1 VIPDKDREE
10 RKDQS
15 SFAALAPF
23 AFSAGLALVFLALHL
38 PYIPTSLEDLD
49 SINFALGVRQFD
61 VAHHQPHPPGYPVY
75 IALAKLL
82 HVAVPDEARAL
93 ALLSI
98 VAGALGAVAMAALFG
113 RLTGAGRSTWVSV
126 ALGLTSPLYWFTAAR
141 PLSDMPGLAAAL
153 AVQALTLGATT
164 TRGLWVAAF
173 SAGLATGIRS
183 QVAWLTVPLLLARGL
198 GTWGLGD
205 LGTRSPHVASPQ
217 SPAPSPEPRAPASV
231 AASPQPLAPAA
242 AFVAGLLTW
251 AIPLVMLTGGPG
263 GYWHALFD
271 QGAEDLGNIQML
283 WTRHGVRDI
292 ADALYYASVAPWAAW
307 PFATVVLVCAGLG
320 IVWLWWHERRAL
332 AVLAIAFGPY
342 LIFDVLFQET
352 FTSRYALP
360 LVVPLAYLAASGLR
374 WAPAEAV
381 WLLALPIAMYGAH
394 IGGRSIA
401 AYAQQKAPAF
411 RLLDDM
417 KRAAEA
423 TGARPVLA
431 PDRRESFDLRRPLLW
446 MGGAVPPIARQL
458 PAPPQHEW
466 LEAVRYWNAGGQEPV
481 WFLVDPRRTAID
493 LVQHASPF
501 EYQWPLPY
509 PVLISGV
516 RPNDVNWYAVD
527 RPEWYVGEG
536 WALTPEAAGVAAAD
550 HRGLASSAIEGW
562 VRRSG
567 PGGALMIGGRVLD
580 PSRRPKLTVT
590 FDDGSPDQR
599 SLVSEVLLPGAFL
612 RFASTPPA
620 LEVADT
626 REYAKVSVSATEGDA
641 VAIEQFDA
649 SPARTLFGFGDG
661 WHEQELNPRT
671 GARWRWLSERGE
683 IRLGSRPTDPLRLHL
698 EGESPLKYFS
708 RGSRL
713 KIRSGDQVYFDA
725 VLSSDFSVTAQ
736 LPSGVGSIVL
746 ETDQVYVPAEHRS
759 LWRRLADQRHLG
771 LRIFKVDLRPR

>member
-1 VIPDKDREE
+1 VH
-10 RKDQS
+10 
-15 SFAALAPF
+15 A
-23 AFSAGLALVFLALHL
+23 
-38 PYIPTSLEDLD
+38 
-49 SINFALGVRQFD
+49 
-61 VAHHQPHPPGYPVY
+61 
-75 IALAKLL
+75 
-82 HVAVPDEARAL
+82 AVPDEPRAL

-98 VAGALGAVAMAALFG
+98 VAGALGVVAMAALFG
-113 RLTGAGRSTWVSV
+113 RLTGASRSAWVPV
-126 ALGLTSPLYWFTAAR
+126 ALGLTAPLYWFTAAR

-164 TRGLWVAAF
+164 RRGLCAAAF
-173 SAGLATGIRS
+173 AAGLATGIRS

-198 GTWGLGD
+198 G
-205 LGTRSPHVASPQ
+205 S
-217 SPAPSPEPRAPASV
+217 
-231 AASPQPLAPAA
+231 PAA
-242 AFVAGLLTW
+242 AFLAGVLAW
-251 AIPLVMLTGGPG
+251 AIPLVLLTGGPV

-283 WTRHGVRDI
+283 WTRHGLRDI
-292 ADALYYASVAPWAAW
+292 ADALYYAFVAPWAAW
-307 PFATVVLVCAGLG
+307 PLAAVVLVCAGLG
-320 IVWLWWHERRAL
+320 IVWLWRHERRAL

-342 LIFDVLFQET
+342 LIFDMLFQET

-381 WLLALPIAMYGAH
+381 WLLALPVAMYGAH

-431 PDRRESFDLRRPLLW
+431 PDRRESFDMRRPLLW
-446 MGGAVPPIARQL
+446 MGGAMPPNARQL
-458 PAPPQHEW
+458 AAPPQHEW
-466 LEAVRYWNAGGQEPV
+466 LEAVRYWNSGGREPV

-509 PVLISGV
+509 PVLIGGV
-516 RPNDVNWYAVD
+516 RPNDVSWYAVD

-536 WALTPEAAGVAAAD
+536 WALTPEAAGVGAAD
-550 HRGLASSAIEGW
+550 RRGLASSPIEGW
-562 VRRSG
+562 VRRSA
-567 PGGALMIGGRVLD
+567 PGGVLMIGGRVLD

-599 SLVSEVLLPGAFL
+599 SLVSEVLQPGAFL
-612 RFASTPPA
+612 RFAPIPVTTD
-620 LEVADT
+620 VADR
-626 REYAKVSVSATEGDA
+626 REYAKVGVSATEGDA

-649 SPARTLFGFGDG
+649 SAARTLFGYGDG

-683 IRLGSRPTDPLRLHL
+683 IRLSSRPTDTLRLHL

-713 KIRSGDQVYFDA
+713 KVRSGDQVYFDE
-725 VLSSDFSVTAQ
+725 VLSSDFSVTVQ
-736 LPSGVGSIVL
+736 LPSGVGPIVL

-771 LRIFKVDLRPR
+771 LRIFKVQLRPAS

>member
-1 VIPDKDREE
+1 VDRSDPGARGENV
-10 RKDQS
+10 
-15 SFAALAPF
+15 
-23 AFSAGLALVFLALHL
+23 FSAGSAVIVLIAVAFLALHL
-38 PYIPTSLEDLD
+38 PYFPTSLEDLD

-75 IALAKLL
+75 IALAKAV
-82 HVAVPDEARAL
+82 HAAVPDETRAL
-93 ALLSI
+93 ALLSV

-113 RLTGAGRSTWVSV
+113 RLTSVGRSTWVPV

-153 AVQALTLGATT
+153 AVQALTLGAIT
-164 TRGLWVAAF
+164 TRGLCVAAF

-198 GTWGLGD
+198 GTKGLGD
-205 LGTRSPHVASPQ
+205 WGTRSPHVPSPQ
-217 SPAPSPEPRAPASV
+217 SPA
-231 AASPQPLAPAA
+231 ASPQPRAPTPVTAGPKPLAPTASFLA
-242 AFVAGLLTW
+242 GVLVWAF
-251 AIPLVMLTGGPG
+251 PLVMLTGGPG

-292 ADALYYASVAPWAAW
+292 ADALYYAFVAPWAAW
-307 PFATVVLVCAGLG
+307 PFAAVVLVCAGLG
-320 IVWLWWHERRAL
+320 IMWLWRHERRAL
-332 AVLAIAFGPY
+332 AVLAVAFGPY
-342 LIFDVLFQET
+342 LVLDVLFQET

-360 LVVPLAYLAASGLR
+360 LVVPLAYFAACGLR

-423 TGARPVLA
+423 TGVRPVLA
-431 PDRRESFDLRRPLLW
+431 PDRRESFDMRRPMLW
-446 MGGAVPPIARQL
+446 MGGAMPPIARQL

-466 LEAVRYWNAGGQEPV
+466 LEAVRYWNTGGREPV

-536 WALTPEAAGVAAAD
+536 WALTPEVAGVAAAD
-550 HRGLASSAIEGW
+550 HRGLGSAPIEGW
-562 VRRSG
+562 VRRST
-567 PGGALMIGGRVLD
+567 PGGMLMIGGRVLD
-580 PSRRPKLTVT
+580 PSRRPKLAVT

-599 SLVSEVLLPGAFL
+599 SLVSEILQPGAFL
-612 RFASTPPA
+612 RFAPIPA
-620 LEVADT
+620 ATAVADA
-626 REYAKVSVSATEGDA
+626 REYAKVSVSATEGNA

-649 SPARTLFGFGDG
+649 SPARILFGFGDG

-683 IRLGSRPTDPLRLHL
+683 IRLGSRPADPLRLHI
-698 EGESPLKYFS
+698 EGESPLTYFS

-713 KIRSGDQVYFDA
+713 KIRSGAQVYFDT
-725 VLSSDFSVTAQ
+725 VLSSDFSVTVQ
-736 LPSGVGSIVL
+736 LPSGVGPIVL
-746 ETDQVYVPAEHRS
+746 ETDQVYVPADHRS

-771 LRIFKVDLRPR
+771 LRIFKVDLRTR